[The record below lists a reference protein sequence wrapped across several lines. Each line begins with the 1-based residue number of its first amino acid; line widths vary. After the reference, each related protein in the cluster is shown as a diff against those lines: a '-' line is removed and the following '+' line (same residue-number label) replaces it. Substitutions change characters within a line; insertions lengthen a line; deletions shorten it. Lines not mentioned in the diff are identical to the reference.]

1 MELIMPVSQDRI
13 DALKTSG
20 YKYHFTNDIYINKTD
35 KVIISKEA
43 IEDHDD
49 SWLDKKL
56 EACDGNNWLFIFTH
70 ESPNNSVKDKILKDL
85 GLI

>member
-1 MELIMPVSQDRI
+1 MPVSLSRLN
-13 DALKTSG
+13 ALKSSG

-49 SWLDKKL
+49 NWLNERL
-56 EACDGNNWLFIFTH
+56 EACDGNSWLFIFTNG
-70 ESPNNSVKDKILKDL
+70 SPRDAVKNKILKDL
-85 GLI
+85 GLM

>member
-1 MELIMPVSQDRI
+1 MPVSLSRI
-13 DALKTSG
+13 NALISSG
-20 YKYHFTNDIYINKTD
+20 YKYHFNNDIYINKTD

-49 SWLDKKL
+49 NWLDIQLK
-56 EACDGNNWLFIFTH
+56 ACNGNNWHFIFTDEN
-70 ESPNNSVKDKILKDL
+70 ESPSNVVKNKILKDL